1 MSLFRNIHTTYWT
14 DTFIMD
20 LEPEE
25 KYFYLYLLTNPMTKA
40 CGIYQISKKLME
52 FETGLSKEKVN
63 TYLKKFI
70 ECNKI
75 RYSEEHNELYIINF
89 LKYNSNSSPNTIKC
103 LNKEFNE
110 VKEKNFVK
118 GVIRFLQG
126 ASISEQ
132 NDNSMIESSSDEAS
146 IINQEFCND
155 NDIEKYKNKEKEKEN
170 YNEIDKDI
178 EEVPSST
185 SIISSINIIS
195 SNSLEDP
202 ISITSVK
209 PPVISYI
216 SPTSKKK
223 SYGCNNNILLTESE
237 YNRAFKEWK
246 EEHISCVLDQLS
258 NKLQEGKYTEPNYW
272 NLISSFKKNYIKNLL
287 IEYEWI
293 KFNNNLYITDNSFEP
308 PYNNKPFTENEILSF
323 IKDNESELIK
333 DMKIKIE
340 E

>member
-75 RYSEEHNELYIINF
+75 KYSEEYNELYIINF

-155 NDIEKYKNKEKEKEN
+155 NDIEKYKEKEKDN

-178 EEVPSST
+178 
-185 SIISSINIIS
+185 
-195 SNSLEDP
+195 
-202 ISITSVK
+202 
-209 PPVISYI
+209 
-216 SPTSKKK
+216 KKK
-223 SYGCNNNILLTESE
+223 
-237 YNRAFKEWK
+237 
-246 EEHISCVLDQLS
+246 
-258 NKLQEGKYTEPNYW
+258 
-272 NLISSFKKNYIKNLL
+272 KKI
-287 IEYEWI
+287 II
-293 KFNNNLYITDNSFEP
+293 
-308 PYNNKPFTENEILSF
+308 
-323 IKDNESELIK
+323 
-333 DMKIKIE
+333 MR
-340 E
+340 